1 MASPGRKAAAEKVAR
16 TDPDR
21 ADNLLRGVQGLWF
34 RVLGL
39 GFMVWSLESSKSA
52 VFKVLDFWFG
62 ERDPEFGVQD
72 SGFRVHGL
80 GYRV

>member
-1 MASPGRKAAAEKVAR
+1 LLHHAMASPGRKAAAEKVAR

-39 GFMVWSLESSKSA
+39 GFMVWSLESSKSS
-52 VFKVLDFWFG
+52 VWTFG
-62 ERDPEFGVQD
+62 LGRGIQNLGCRIQGPR
-72 SGFRVHGL
+72 FRV
-80 GYRV
+80 